1 MDLGS
6 RRYSHRGEKMM
17 TSQPY
22 TKENSVAIIG
32 FGAAGFNAAVAL
44 RTHGYTGTIRVFSST
59 DMLPYSPI
67 LTSYYAGGEKAREE
81 CFPWSQA
88 EVDEL
93 NLEIMKNSPVISLD
107 VTDHMVYTEHGAYPY
122 DKCVIASGSIPTAV
136 GFPKDCGYSPIM
148 LRTME
153 DAERLKQAISNPG
166 CRRMLVSGASM
177 VSLKTLEA
185 CLNYGIEMTLV
196 GIMPHVLD
204 MNALPEAAIRFER
217 GLTALGV
224 ELKLANSIKTVEV
237 IEDSAHPLG
246 RRLKVG
252 FANGDC
258 DEFDEIAVA
267 HGMRNNLE
275 FVQEGTLE
283 MDRGLLV
290 DGFMRTSD
298 KDVYA
303 AGDVVQARELITGER
318 RIVGIW
324 KNAVKQGACAGKVIA
339 AELAGKEVPAEYELI
354 GSFAMNTIG
363 VRGILFI
370 SAGTIDL
377 SGNRYTELHETD
389 DMTLIRI
396 YEDGADGVKR
406 LVGFNLTC
414 DKDEEGGDAYD
425 LGAMLTMQIEQDCTC

>member
-1 MDLGS
+1 
-6 RRYSHRGEKMM
+6 M
-17 TSQPY
+17 TNQA
-22 TKENSVAIIG
+22 KETSVAIIG

-44 RTHGYTGTIRVFSST
+44 RTHGYAGNIRVFST
-59 DMLPYSPI
+59 TNTLPYSPI
-67 LTSYYAGGEKAREE
+67 LTSYYAGGEKSYEE

-93 NLEIMKNSPVISLD
+93 NLEILNNSPVTSLD
-107 VTDHMVYTEHGAYPY
+107 VVGHMIHTEQGAYPY
-122 DKCVIASGSIPTAV
+122 NKCLIATGSIPTAV
-136 GFPKDCGYSPIM
+136 GFPKDCGYTPIM

-153 DAERLKQAISNPG
+153 DAERLKAAITNPG
-166 CRRMLVSGASM
+166 CKKMLVSGASM

-185 CLNYGIEMTLV
+185 CLNRELDMTLV

-204 MNALPEAAIRFER
+204 MNALPEAAER
-217 GLTALGV
+217 VEKNLRAMGV
-224 ELKLANSIKTVEV
+224 ELKLANSIKNVEV
-237 IEDSAHPLG
+237 ITDDNHPLG
-246 RRLKVG
+246 RRLKVT
-252 FANGDC
+252 FASGDV
-258 DEFDEIAVA
+258 DEFDDIAVA

-275 FVQEGTLE
+275 FVQEGSIE

-303 AGDVVQARELITGER
+303 AGDVVQATELISGQQ

-339 AELAGKEVPAEYELI
+339 AELAGIEVPSEYSLK

-370 SAGTIDL
+370 SAGTIEITDK
-377 SGNRYTELHETD
+377 RYTEVEEKE
-389 DMTLIRI
+389 DMTIIRI
-396 YEDGADGVKR
+396 FERRDDGSNR
-406 LVGFNLTC
+406 LVGFNIAC
-414 DKDEEGGDAYD
+414 DHDEEGSDAYD
-425 LGAMLTMQIEQDCTC
+425 IGAMLTMRIEQDCK

>member
-1 MDLGS
+1 
-6 RRYSHRGEKMM
+6 MM
-17 TSQPY
+17 TSQKN
-22 TKENSVAIIG
+22 TNQNSVAIIG

-44 RTHGYTGTIRVFSST
+44 RTHGYTGNIRVFSST
-59 DMLPYSPI
+59 DTLPYSPI
-67 LTSYYAGGEKAREE
+67 LTSYYAGGEKTREE

-93 NLEIMKNSPVISLD
+93 DLEIMNNSPVTSLD
-107 VTDHMVYTEHGAYPY
+107 TVEHMVHTENGAYPY

-136 GFPKDCGYSPIM
+136 GFPKDCGYDPIM

-153 DAERLKQAISNPG
+153 DAERLKQAITNSG
-166 CRRMLVSGASM
+166 CKKMLVSGASM

-185 CLNYGIEMTLV
+185 CLNRGLDMTLV

-204 MNALPEAAIRFER
+204 MNALPEAAER
-217 GLTALGV
+217 VEKGLIAQGV
-224 ELKLANSIKTVEV
+224 ELKLANSIKNVEV
-237 IEDSAHPLG
+237 IIDETHPLG
-246 RRLKVG
+246 RRLKVT
-252 FANGDC
+252 FASGDV

-275 FVQEGTLE
+275 FVQEGSIE

-303 AGDVVQARELITGER
+303 AGDVVQARELISGEQ

-339 AELAGKEVPAEYELI
+339 AELAGKEVPSEYALN

-363 VRGILFI
+363 IRGILFI

-377 SGNRYTELHETD
+377 SGDRYTEIEETED
-389 DMTLIRI
+389 TTLIRI
-396 YEDGADGVKR
+396 FENREDGSKR
-406 LVGFNLTC
+406 LVGFNLSC
-414 DKDEEGGDAYD
+414 DKDEEGSDAYD
-425 LGAMLTMQIEQDCTC
+425 LGAMLTMRIEQDCIR